1 MSSLNESIGIRP
13 IYIRFT
19 TNDNPSNETI
29 LTRDMIYIPSENKER
44 EENIVQDINDQKGV
58 EKKTNEDEELSKYPF
73 FTDSV
78 RFPTPSILKLSRED
92 QLKLFFSKTFFK
104 QKIGHK
110 TNVDDDVRNDNAEY
124 NLKALLN
131 ILLPTSFPIKNNIY
145 ETFSGNIKNIIIP
158 SDFASDSNIFEMLF
172 SDIENKYGY
181 LNING
186 RNWTVVKINLIND
199 LINDKTFSSLIQSGS
214 YFQKWKE
221 LKLTNYK
228 KNVEELEQEISDIIK
243 DKLPNIQKT
252 LTPDPTKKD
261 AQQNEAVKARLALN
275 KGFGNQPGVRIPTR
289 FLTPL
294 INSLITTTD
303 MQEIITLFNKMQN
316 LRIKS
321 GAERKEFYIPL
332 AIMKIDGIS
341 DLLKKSSEYTLKKNI
356 IDNLTSLKK
365 IYEIIKNKQEDKN
378 ENPAIDELLKNKEL
392 KAFLD
397 EVIKYRP
404 PNRNYTNKLLTET
417 LENIDVNINNFLEFI
432 DFINKIKIEGERPKE
447 EILSNEQ
454 MTDRL
459 KTGLMIVSESN
470 IQDEKKDILGLN
482 TNFHYDC
489 LVNFQLIDGLVND
502 DNLDD
507 VKCPYRNQMLD
518 IQYKNLKYADEKNP
532 VLFYIDSKPFDMGK
546 TQKGG
551 RNYNKT
557 KKRRSIQK
565 KKGGFVGRTIKSISN
580 SLSNVKKGK
589 RKGKKY
595 SKQTDRIF
603 VTPYN

>member
-44 EENIVQDINDQKGV
+44 EENIVQNINDQKGV

-228 KNVEELEQEISDIIK
+228 KNVEELEKEISDIIK

-261 AQQNEAVKARLALN
+261 AEQNEAVRARLALN

-294 INSLITTTD
+294 FNSLITTTD

-321 GAERKEFYIPL
+321 GSERKEFYIPL

-565 KKGGFVGRTIKSISN
+565 KKGGFIGRTIKSISN

-589 RKGKKY
+589 RKGKKH